1 MIASAPALAVE
12 PDEILPDHH
21 LETRA
26 RSIPYRLSGEQPTT
40 EQACAAHSL
49 ALSYSSSI
57 IPDFQFLGSKASST
71 LPLLVVGSDFRSWA
85 KAAARELHSAVS

>member
-40 EQACAAHSL
+40 EQACAAH
-49 ALSYSSSI
+49 
-57 IPDFQFLGSKASST
+57 
-71 LPLLVVGSDFRSWA
+71 
-85 KAAARELHSAVS
+85 